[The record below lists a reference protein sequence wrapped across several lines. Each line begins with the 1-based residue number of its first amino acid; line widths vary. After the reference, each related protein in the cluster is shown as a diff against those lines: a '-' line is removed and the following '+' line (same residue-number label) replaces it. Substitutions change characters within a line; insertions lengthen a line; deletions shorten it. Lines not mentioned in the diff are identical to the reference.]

1 MCPFHY
7 FPDVEL
13 FIVDYG
19 REDVIFSVV
28 PGGDARSSR
37 RVGHPWCGG
46 GVATALPAT
55 LGAGI
60 RGVGRGSGKRSAA
73 PAKRSVSL
81 LRPSFWC
88 FLPEHVE
95 GVFSEPQVGRGISEV
110 RFWWDSRLSPYTP
123 VLLSDNV
130 YPTDKGDICKK
141 SGRLGVRVVR
151 PRDGGPELDLP
162 IHERCAGEVQ
172 VRRAVGKRHSPARTV
187 GG

>member
-1 MCPFHY
+1 MTT
-7 FPDVEL
+7 EETTL
-13 FIVDYG
+13 FLV
-19 REDVIFSVV
+19 SCLAATLALVV
-28 PGGDARSSR
+28 VLVTLG
-37 RVGHPWCGG
+37 VVVV
-46 GVATALPAT
+46 VATALPIS
-55 LGAGI
+55 LGAGLG
-60 RGVGRGSGKRSAA
+60 GVGRGSGKRSDA

-81 LRPSFWC
+81 LRPSFRC
-88 FLPEHVE
+88 SFTRVR
-95 GVFSEPQVGRGISEV
+95 GRGVLGTSGGGGGSEV
-110 RFWWDSRLSPYTP
+110 RCRWDSRLSPYTP
-123 VLLSDNV
+123 ILLSDDV